1 MKLFRVFLTTLCVF
15 LLSFGLFACE
25 FTTRPK
31 DGGETY
37 TAGITAD
44 SSEFSLNVGDHFDPF
59 QGVYAHDSKGNDVLD
74 QVQVSHLVPLDEN
87 GCVKQSGTYQIK
99 YVLEL
104 DGEKINLY
112 RTLTVVFVIPET
124 DALVVNGDFE
134 LGATD
139 PFTKNEFD
147 NGGANLSIHEVG
159 TNHELA
165 VEITSV
171 SWQLVSP
178 RVETNAFALVD
189 GQYYKATFKAR
200 AEEPRKMMVQIG
212 QLLSA
217 APWFYGLAEQKFE
230 LSTQMQEFEVV
241 FKADSAIASDLSQIQ
256 MLFGFGTIDDQAI
269 ATTVYLD
276 DIKVEPTKVESLL
289 NAEGLMEGLK
299 DEAAAAANPGQVAL
313 WFDLGGWCGAPSVA
327 TAILVEDA
335 IQVSA
340 TQPADACW
348 FATQL
353 FLYSGALQG
362 GNYTLSFDLDMSKAG
377 TIKFGANKGANTAI
391 KAVAEQ
397 AVVAG
402 KNALSVTF
410 DIVDDEQVG
419 LAIQF
424 GAEALGNMG
433 DFEATVSNIVLVRN
447 GDTVIYDYADPN
459 NLFGNPTVASFGGE
473 GDSHNAPEE
482 FKVWYVQDPGW
493 GCGPVVAGQSQSF
506 NEGVLTLNQTL
517 TEENWWFAVQ
527 LFYTTKAI
535 EAAGSHTLTF
545 NLNSNVAGEITI
557 NGVKTTIVVGDN
569 EISVPFT
576 NAANAAFTLS
586 MQLGWEELVEGA
598 DPVSHQ
604 LLGQSTLVLSGF
616 AIDGQGGG
624 QTPDPQPGTGEMFLG
639 MMSSVDASLDGENA
653 AIANPGKFVPW
664 FDQNWCG
671 STTSGV
677 ATLQNGVVTFKVNN
691 VSGSCAF
698 GSQLFYYGAT
708 VDKDSTLTFNLN
720 STVAGQLKLNNKMV
734 DLVVGDNELAI
745 DFANGEQIHFQVVCS
760 TDLGALTFTF
770 SNFVLGDKQQGG
782 EPEPQEGEMFLG
794 MMSSV
799 DATLDGENAAIA
811 NPGKFVPWF
820 DQNWCGSTTHG
831 YATLENGV
839 VTFVIS
845 SVSGSCTFGSQLFY
859 YGATVE
865 KASTL
870 TCQVKSSVAGS
881 VKINGEMKAL
891 VQGINE
897 LTFELAAGDQIHFQ
911 IVCDTALGALTLTFT
926 NFQLQEKGEPEPEIE
941 QLVLLDFQEFTSGTD
956 LSDNHWLQQKYTS
969 QWDTV
974 TGQMRVRTVDGSTVV
989 NMAGGY
995 SMTMMYTYT
1004 FDEVYKNVSKA
1015 SCKLS
1020 NHWSGAQVM
1029 PIKVILVLE
1038 DGSLKYLAGDA
1049 SNFYQFPVTTGLVP
1063 LEVEFEAC
1071 NVKAFRIVTKSAIQ
1085 GNAFLYLD
1093 DVALFGVKEE
1103 QPEPSTTSIFYTEG
1117 EGNKANHIEGAGIWL
1132 WVKMSEIGMVGEN
1145 SSQFSTSAT
1154 VEGFTGVDNF
1164 LSDFD
1169 FALGIV
1175 RSYVVLAS
1183 APVNQTVTVELTI
1196 TGPDATYVGTIELT
1210 A

>member
-1 MKLFRVFLTTLCVF
+1 MKLFKVFFTIFCVF
-15 LLSFGLFACE
+15 CLSLGLVACE
-25 FTTRPK
+25 FTTRSA
-31 DGGETY
+31 DHGEEY
-37 TAGITAD
+37 TAGITTD

-59 QGVYAHDSKGNDVLD
+59 QGVYAHDSKGNSVLD

-147 NGGANLSIHEVG
+147 NGAATLSIHEDG
-159 TNHELA
+159 ANHELA
-165 VEITSV
+165 VEITAV

-178 RVETNAFALVD
+178 RVETNAFALQD

-200 AEEPRKMMVQIG
+200 AEEPRQMMVQIG

-217 APWFYGLAEQKFE
+217 APWFYGLAEQKIA
-230 LSTQMQEFEVV
+230 LTTQMQEFEVV
-241 FKADSAIASDLSQIQ
+241 FKADSAIASDLSKIQ
-256 MLFGFGTIDDQAI
+256 VLFGFGTIDNEAI

-276 DIKVEPTKVESLL
+276 DIKVEKTKVASLL
-289 NAEGLMEGLK
+289 EAKSLNPELA
-299 DEAAAAANPGQVAL
+299 DEAAAKATPEQVVV
-313 WFDLGGWCGAPSVA
+313 WYDQGGWCGAASTA
-327 TAILVEDA
+327 TATLQDGALHLV
-335 IQVSA
+335 A
-340 TQPADACW
+340 TQPEGSCW
-348 FATQL
+348 FATQA

-377 TIKFGANKGANTAI
+377 TIKFGANRAANTAI

-402 KNALSVTF
+402 QNALSVTF

-424 GAEALGNMG
+424 GAEALGNIG
-433 DFEATVSNIVLVRN
+433 DFEATISNIVLVRN

-459 NLFGNPTVASFGGE
+459 NLFGNPKGANFGGE

-482 FKVWYVQDPGW
+482 FKVWYVQDPNW
-493 GCGPVVAGQSQSF
+493 GCGPVVAGQSQSYAD
-506 NEGVLTLNQTL
+506 GILTMSQTL

-535 EAAGSHTLTF
+535 EAAGTHELTF
-545 NLNSNVAGEITI
+545 KLNSNVAGEITI
-557 NGVKTTIVVGDN
+557 NGVKTAIVVGDN

-604 LLGQSTLVLSGF
+604 LLGASVLKLSEF
-616 AIDGQGGG
+616 AIDGQNAG
-624 QTPDPQPGTGEMFLG
+624 TPEPQEAEMFLG

-677 ATLQNGVVTFKVNN
+677 ATLQNGVVTFQVTS
-691 VSGSCAF
+691 VTGSCAF
-698 GSQLFYYGAT
+698 GSQLFYYGAA
-708 VDKDSTLTFNLN
+708 VDKDSTLTFILN

-745 DFANGEQIHFQVVCS
+745 DFANGEQIHFQVVCD
-760 TDLGALTFTF
+760 TALGALTFVF
-770 SNFVLGDKQQGG
+770 SNFKLGDKQQGG

-820 DQNWCGSTTHG
+820 DQGWCNSYNSGS
-831 YATLENGV
+831 ATLENGV
-839 VTFVIS
+839 VTFQVA
-845 SVSGSCTFGSQLFY
+845 SVSGSCEFGSQLFY
-859 YGATVE
+859 YGATVD
-865 KASTL
+865 KASIL
-870 TCQVKSSVAGS
+870 TCQLKSSVAGD
-881 VKINGEMKAL
+881 VKINGEMKTL

-911 IVCDTALGALTLTFT
+911 IVCDTALGALILTFS

-941 QLVLLDFQEFTSGTD
+941 QLVLLDFQELTPQTD
-956 LSDNHWLQQKYTS
+956 LSDSHWLQQKYTTD
-969 QWDTV
+969 WVTM

-989 NMAGGY
+989 NMAAGY
-995 SMTMMYTYT
+995 STTMMYTYT
-1004 FDEVYKNVSKA
+1004 FDQVYKNVSKA

-1029 PIKVILVLE
+1029 PIKVILILE
-1038 DGSLKYLAGDA
+1038 DGSSKYLAG
-1049 SNFYQFPVTTGLVP
+1049 SSSEFYQFPVTTGLVP

-1071 NVKAFRIVTKSAIQ
+1071 NVKAFRIVTKSAMN

-1117 EGNKANHIEGAGIWL
+1117 EGNKANHIEGAGVWL
-1132 WVKMSEIGMVGEN
+1132 WVKMSEIGMEGPN

-1154 VEGFTGVDNF
+1154 VEGFTVVDNF

-1169 FALGIV
+1169 FDLGIV

-1183 APVNQTVTVELTI
+1183 APVNQTIEVVLTI
-1196 TGPDATYVGTIELT
+1196 TGPDATYTESIQL
-1210 A
+1210 AA

>member
-1 MKLFRVFLTTLCVF
+1 MKLFKVFFTALCVF
-15 LLSFGLFACE
+15 ALSFGLFACE

-44 SSEFSLNVGDHFDPF
+44 SSDFQLNVGDKFEPLK
-59 QGVYAHDSKGNDVLD
+59 GVYAHDSKGNDVLD
-74 QVQVSHLVPLDEN
+74 QVQVSHLVPLDEA

-139 PFTKNEFD
+139 PFTKSEFD
-147 NGGANLSIHEVG
+147 NGGATLSIHEDG
-159 TNHELA
+159 ANHELA
-165 VEITSV
+165 VEVTSV

-178 RVETNAFALVD
+178 RVETNVFALEA

-200 AEEPRKMMVQIG
+200 AEEPRLMMVQIG

-217 APWFYGLAEQKFE
+217 APWFYGLAEQKCA
-230 LSTQMQEFEVV
+230 LTTQMQEFEVV
-241 FKADSAIASDLSQIQ
+241 FKADDAIASDLTQIQ
-256 MLFGFGTIDDQAI
+256 VLFGFGTIDNETI
-269 ATTVYLD
+269 TTTVYLD
-276 DIKVEPTKVESLL
+276 DIKVEKTKVASLL
-289 NAEGLMEGLK
+289 EAKSLNPELA
-299 DEAAAAANPGQVAL
+299 DEDAAKGTPEQVVV
-313 WFDLGGWCGAPSVA
+313 WYDQGGWCGAASTA
-327 TAILVEDA
+327 TATLQDGALHLV
-335 IQVSA
+335 A
-340 TQPADACW
+340 TQPEGSCW
-348 FATQL
+348 FATQV

-377 TIKFGANKGANTAI
+377 TIKFGADKAKNTAI

-419 LAIQF
+419 LSLQF
-424 GAEALGNMG
+424 GAEALGNIG
-433 DFEATVSNIVLVRN
+433 DFEATVSNVLLVRN

-459 NLFGNPTVASFGGE
+459 NLFGNPTIASFGGE
-473 GDSHNAPEE
+473 TDSHNSPEE
-482 FKVWYVQDPGW
+482 FRIWYVQDANW
-493 GCGPVVAGQSQSF
+493 GCGPIVAGQSQSYVD
-506 NEGVLTLNQTL
+506 GVLTMSQTL

-527 LFYTTKAI
+527 LFYTTKTI
-535 EAAGSHTLTF
+535 EAAGSHELTF
-545 NLNSNVAGEITI
+545 KLNSNVAGDITI
-557 NGVKTTIVVGDN
+557 NGVKTAIVVGDN

-604 LLGQSTLVLSGF
+604 LLGASVLKLSEF
-616 AIDGQGGG
+616 AIDGKSG
-624 QTPDPQPGTGEMFLG
+624 QPVEPEVIPDVAAPEMFLG
-639 MMSSVDASLDGENA
+639 M
-653 AIANPGKFVPW
+653 
-664 FDQNWCG
+664 
-671 STTSGV
+671 T
-677 ATLQNGVVTFKVNN
+677 
-691 VSGSCAF
+691 
-698 GSQLFYYGAT
+698 
-708 VDKDSTLTFNLN
+708 
-720 STVAGQLKLNNKMV
+720 
-734 DLVVGDNELAI
+734 
-745 DFANGEQIHFQVVCS
+745 
-760 TDLGALTFTF
+760 
-770 SNFVLGDKQQGG
+770 
-782 EPEPQEGEMFLG
+782 
-794 MMSSV
+794 SSV

-820 DQNWCGSTTHG
+820 DHNWCGSQTSG
-831 YATLENGV
+831 YAHLKDGV
-839 VTFVIS
+839 LTFRVM

-870 TCQVKSSVAGS
+870 SFKLNSSIAGQF
-881 VKINGEMKAL
+881 KLNGEMVTL
-891 VQGINE
+891 VQGDNE
-897 LTFELAAGDQIHFQ
+897 LSLELAAGDQIHFQ
-911 IVCDTALGALTLTFT
+911 IVCDTALGQLKFVFSD
-926 NFQLQEKGEPEPEIE
+926 FQLQEKAAPEPEIE
-941 QLVLLDFQEFTSGTD
+941 QLVLLDFQELTSGTD
-956 LSDNHWLQQKYTS
+956 LSDIHWLQQKYTTE
-969 QWDTV
+969 WV
-974 TGQMRVRTVDGSTVV
+974 TMSGQMRVRTVDGSTVV
-989 NMAGGY
+989 NMAAGY
-995 SMTMMYTYT
+995 STTTMYTYT

-1029 PIKVILVLE
+1029 PIKVILILE
-1038 DGSLKYLAGDA
+1038 DGSSKYLAG
-1049 SNFYQFPVTTGLVP
+1049 SSSEFYQFPVTTGLVP

-1071 NVKAFRIVTKSAIQ
+1071 NVKAFRIVTKSAIS

-1093 DVALFGVKEE
+1093 DVALYGVKEE

-1117 EGNKANHIEGAGIWL
+1117 EGNKANHIEGAGVWL
-1132 WVKMSEIGMVGEN
+1132 WVKMSEIGMEGPN

-1154 VEGFTGVDNF
+1154 VEGFTVVDNF

-1169 FALGIV
+1169 FDLGIV

-1183 APVNQTVTVELTI
+1183 APVNQTIEVVLTI
-1196 TGPDATYVGTIELT
+1196 TGPTGTYTGTIELT

>member
-276 DIKVEPTKVESLL
+276 DIKVEPTKIESLL

-299 DEAAAAANPGQVAL
+299 DEAAAIAAPGQIAV
-313 WFDLGGWCGAPSVA
+313 WYDQGGWCGSASTA
-327 TAILVEDA
+327 TASLLEDGSLS
-335 IQVSA
+335 IQAS
-340 TQPADACW
+340 QPEGSCW
-348 FATQL
+348 FATQV

-362 GNYTLSFDLDMSKAG
+362 GNYTLSCELELDKAG
-377 TIKFGANKGANTAI
+377 QVKFGANKAANTAI
-391 KAVAEQ
+391 KANGAID
-397 AVVAG
+397 VVNG
-402 KNALSVTF
+402 KNVLSVTF

-419 LAIQF
+419 LSLQF
-424 GAEALGNMG
+424 GAQDAANIG
-433 DFEATVSNIVLVRN
+433 DFKATISNILLVRN

-459 NLFGNPTVASFGGE
+459 NLFGNPTVANFGGE

-482 FKVWYVQDPGW
+482 FKVWYVQDASW

-506 NEGVLTLNQTL
+506 NDGVLTLNQTL
-517 TEENWWFAVQ
+517 TEENWWYAVQ

-557 NGVKTTIVVGDN
+557 NSVKTAIVVGDN

-624 QTPDPQPGTGEMFLG
+624 QTPDPQPSTGEMFLG

-653 AIANPGKFVPW
+653 AKANPGKFVPW

-671 STTSGV
+671 SQTSGA
-677 ATLQNGVVTFKVNN
+677 ATLQDGVVTFNI
-691 VSGSCAF
+691 
-698 GSQLFYYGAT
+698 T
-708 VDKDSTLTFNLN
+708 
-720 STVAGQLKLNNKMV
+720 
-734 DLVVGDNELAI
+734 
-745 DFANGEQIHFQVVCS
+745 
-760 TDLGALTFTF
+760 
-770 SNFVLGDKQQGG
+770 
-782 EPEPQEGEMFLG
+782 
-794 MMSSV
+794 
-799 DATLDGENAAIA
+799 
-811 NPGKFVPWF
+811 
-820 DQNWCGSTTHG
+820 
-831 YATLENGV
+831 
-839 VTFVIS
+839 

-865 KASTL
+865 NASDL
-870 TCQVKSSVAGS
+870 SFELKSSVAGS
-881 VKINGEMKAL
+881 VKINGEMIEL
-891 VQGINE
+891 VAGLNVIT
-897 LTFELAAGDQIHFQ
+897 LELAAGDQIHFQ
-911 IVCDTALGALTLTFT
+911 IVCDTALGTLTLVFS
-926 NFQLQEKGEPEPEIE
+926 NFVLQEQGGSEPE
-941 QLVLLDFQEFTSGTD
+941 L
-956 LSDNHWLQQKYTS
+956 
-969 QWDTV
+969 
-974 TGQMRVRTVDGSTVV
+974 
-989 NMAGGY
+989 
-995 SMTMMYTYT
+995 
-1004 FDEVYKNVSKA
+1004 
-1015 SCKLS
+1015 
-1020 NHWSGAQVM
+1020 
-1029 PIKVILVLE
+1029 
-1038 DGSLKYLAGDA
+1038 
-1049 SNFYQFPVTTGLVP
+1049 
-1063 LEVEFEAC
+1063 
-1071 NVKAFRIVTKSAIQ
+1071 
-1085 GNAFLYLD
+1085 
-1093 DVALFGVKEE
+1093 
-1103 QPEPSTTSIFYTEG
+1103 PEPGTASDIFYYDG

-1132 WVKMSEIGMVGEN
+1132 WIKMSEIGMDGPN

-1154 VEGFTGVDNF
+1154 VEGFTVVDNF

-1169 FALGIV
+1169 FTLGIV

>member
-147 NGGANLSIHEVG
+147 NGAATLSIHEDG
-159 TNHELA
+159 ANHELA
-165 VEITSV
+165 VEITAV

-200 AEEPRKMMVQIG
+200 AEEPRQMMVQIG

-217 APWFYGLAEQKFE
+217 APWFYGLAEQKIA
-230 LSTQMQEFEVV
+230 LTTQMQEFEVV
-241 FKADSAIASDLSQIQ
+241 FKADSAIASDLSKIQ
-256 MLFGFGTIDDQAI
+256 VLFGFGTIDNEAI

-276 DIKVEPTKVESLL
+276 DIKVEKTKVASLL
-289 NAEGLMEGLK
+289 EAKSLNPELA
-299 DEAAAAANPGQVAL
+299 DEAAAKATPEQVVV
-313 WFDLGGWCGAPSVA
+313 WYDQGGWCGAASTA
-327 TAILVEDA
+327 TATLQDGALHLV
-335 IQVSA
+335 A
-340 TQPADACW
+340 TQPEGSCW
-348 FATQL
+348 FATQV

-377 TIKFGANKGANTAI
+377 TIKFGADKAANTAI

-402 KNALSVTF
+402 QNALSVTF

-419 LAIQF
+419 LSLQF
-424 GAEALGNMG
+424 GAEALGNIG
-433 DFEATVSNIVLVRN
+433 DFEATISNIVLVRN

-459 NLFGNPTVASFGGE
+459 NLFGNPKGANFGGE

-482 FKVWYVQDPGW
+482 FKVWYVQDPNW

-545 NLNSNVAGEITI
+545 KLNSNVAGEITI

-639 MMSSVDASLDGENA
+639 MMSSVDA
-653 AIANPGKFVPW
+653 
-664 FDQNWCG
+664 
-671 STTSGV
+671 
-677 ATLQNGVVTFKVNN
+677 
-691 VSGSCAF
+691 
-698 GSQLFYYGAT
+698 
-708 VDKDSTLTFNLN
+708 
-720 STVAGQLKLNNKMV
+720 
-734 DLVVGDNELAI
+734 
-745 DFANGEQIHFQVVCS
+745 
-760 TDLGALTFTF
+760 
-770 SNFVLGDKQQGG
+770 
-782 EPEPQEGEMFLG
+782 
-794 MMSSV
+794 
-799 DATLDGENAAIA
+799 TLDGENAAKA

-845 SVSGSCTFGSQLFY
+845 SVSGSCTYGSQLFY

-870 TCQVKSSVAGS
+870 TCQVKSSVAGN
-881 VKINGEMKAL
+881 VQINGEMKAL

-926 NFQLQEKGEPEPEIE
+926 NFELLEKGEPEPEME
-941 QLVLLDFQEFTSGTD
+941 RLVLLDFQELTSGTD
-956 LSDNHWLQQKYTS
+956 LSDSHWLQQKYTS

-1004 FDEVYKNVSKA
+1004 FDEVYKNVSQA

-1029 PIKVILVLE
+1029 PIKVILILE
-1038 DGSLKYLAGDA
+1038 DGSSKYLAG
-1049 SNFYQFPVTTGLVP
+1049 SSSEFYQFPVTTGLVP

-1071 NVKAFRIVTKSAIQ
+1071 NVKAFRIVTKSAMN
-1085 GNAFLYLD
+1085 GSAFLYLD

-1117 EGNKANHIEGAGIWL
+1117 EGNKANHIEGAGVWL
-1132 WVKMSEIGMVGEN
+1132 WVKMSEIGMEGPN

-1154 VEGFTGVDNF
+1154 VEGFTVVDNF

-1169 FALGIV
+1169 FDLGIV

-1183 APVNQTVTVELTI
+1183 APVNQTIEVVLTI
-1196 TGPDATYVGTIELT
+1196 TGPDATYTESIQLT